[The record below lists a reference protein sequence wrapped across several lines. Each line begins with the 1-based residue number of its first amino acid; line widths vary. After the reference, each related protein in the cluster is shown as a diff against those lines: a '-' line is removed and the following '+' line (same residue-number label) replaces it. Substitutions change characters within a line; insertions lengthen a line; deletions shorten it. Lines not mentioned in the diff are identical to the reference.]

1 MRASSISFFCS
12 LRPRSCR
19 ASSWSLP
26 CSKPCGGWRARLLGL
41 SLFPELFYA
50 MFLNV
55 VYVKGVWDLSLARQA
70 TWKHVV
76 QPGAGART
84 EEG

>member
-1 MRASSISFFCS
+1 MSVSANGDIEGLDEQLQRVVE
-12 LRPRSCR
+12 RVVTV
-19 ASSWSLP
+19 WQ
-26 CSKPCGGWRARLLGL
+26 GGWRARLLGL

-76 QPGAGART
+76 HTGSGARM
-84 EEG
+84 EG